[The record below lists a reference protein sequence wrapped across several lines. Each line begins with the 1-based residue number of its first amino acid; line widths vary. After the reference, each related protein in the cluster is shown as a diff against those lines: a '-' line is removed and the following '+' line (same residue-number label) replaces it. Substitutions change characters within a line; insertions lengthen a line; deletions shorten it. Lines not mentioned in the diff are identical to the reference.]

1 MPTTNTLLAFTAT
14 ALALI
19 LLPGPGMLLLLARGI
34 GAGRRP
40 AVFSALGLETGTAV
54 YVAATAAGLSA
65 LLASS
70 ALAFS
75 VVRYA
80 GAVYLLA
87 LGIRTI
93 AGRTAPEASPDR
105 LRLSSTRAYRQA
117 LLIGVTNPKIAIFFL
132 ALFPQFVDP
141 HKGSTVTQ
149 VLVLGAEFVVLALVV
164 DLFVA
169 SAAGTVGGWL
179 RRHPTLA
186 RRQSYVTG
194 SIYLALGA
202 YAATGPSRG

>member
-1 MPTTNTLLAFTAT
+1 MPTTSTLLAFTAT
-14 ALALI
+14 AVALI

-40 AVFSALGLETGTAV
+40 AVFSALGLETGTAI

-80 GAVYLLA
+80 GAGYLLA
-87 LGIRTI
+87 LGIRTLT
-93 AGRTAPEASPDR
+93 ARTVPEADPVRSQ
-105 LRLSSTRAYRQA
+105 LSATRAYRQA

-141 HKGSTVTQ
+141 HKGSTVAQ
-149 VLVLGAEFVVLALVV
+149 ILVLGAEFVVLALIV
-164 DLFVA
+164 DLLVA

-179 RRHPTLA
+179 RRHPMLA
-186 RRQSYVTG
+186 RRQRYVTG

-202 YAATGPSRG
+202 SAAAGPGQ

>member
-1 MPTTNTLLAFTAT
+1 
-14 ALALI
+14 
-19 LLPGPGMLLLLARGI
+19 ML
-34 GAGRRP
+34 
-40 AVFSALGLETGTAV
+40 V
-54 YVAATAAGLSA
+54 
-65 LLASS
+65 
-70 ALAFS
+70 
-75 VVRYA
+75 
-80 GAVYLLA
+80 
-87 LGIRTI
+87 
-93 AGRTAPEASPDR
+93 
-105 LRLSSTRAYRQA
+105 
-117 LLIGVTNPKIAIFFL
+117 GVTNPKIAIFFL

-169 SAAGTVGGWL
+169 TAAGTVGGWL

-186 RRQSYVTG
+186 RRQRYVTG